1 MAREW
6 VQAGA
11 DALQWAGEAG
21 EAGKAALAVERA
33 SLTKLKVFARKRAE
47 ASSASHFSIE
57 VCQPLNVSIMPSVFV
72 YTCWS
77 GRAVSR
83 CLQWCTSMN
92 SCKQS
97 PWLPVACGRGIGC
110 RIAR

>member
-33 SLTKLKVFARKRAE
+33 SLTKLKVFR
-47 ASSASHFSIE
+47 
-57 VCQPLNVSIMPSVFV
+57 
-72 YTCWS
+72 T
-77 GRAVSR
+77 
-83 CLQWCTSMN
+83 
-92 SCKQS
+92 
-97 PWLPVACGRGIGC
+97 
-110 RIAR
+110 